1 MRVRLAKEDKNSNY
15 KVSLSDISKEKD
27 FIKIL
32 EDYNIQ
38 YKKTEYFKDFFMY
51 KLIDINSKFIMVL
64 QEKASN
70 YIKYIE
76 PVSIYSLPIQI
87 DDMEGEVPVIYPEE
101 NKNYVTLG
109 VIDNGIAHI
118 KYLDPWIKRVHTRFL
133 KKDTSTTHGTFVSGI
148 ALYGDKL
155 ENREMVKNEGFY
167 LLDATVLSATTIEE
181 DDLLQNIV
189 LAIKEN
195 HKKVKIWNLSLSV
208 KIAIEEDTFSDF
220 GVVLDHLQKTY
231 GVLIFKSGGNGGNFM
246 KKLPK
251 GKLYHGSDSLLSI
264 VVGAINDERYASNYS
279 RVGLGP
285 KGTIKPDVASYGGE
299 LSLGDDGKMVMDG
312 VKSFSRNGN
321 IASSS
326 GTSFATARISSL
338 ATIIYQN
345 ICEDFKDFSDFNPT
359 LLKALIIHSA
369 KNTDRNLSMEEIG
382 YGVPATSTEILSYLK
397 NENIKI
403 FNGVMEK
410 SKDIDLD
417 ASFFEFKKD
426 MKVKITLVYDTEFD
440 YLQKGEY
447 IKSDIKIKDIS
458 EIGRNLTRKFEG
470 ILARNKKL
478 ELYSDNN
485 IKKNYTLIVEKLS

>member
-64 QEKASN
+64 QERASN

-181 DDLLQNIV
+181 DDLLQNIA

-195 HKKVKIWNLSLSV
+195 YKKVKIWNLSLSV
-208 KIAIEEDTFSDF
+208 KLAIEEDTFSDF

-231 GVLIFKSGGNGGNFM
+231 GVLIFKSAGNGGNFM

-251 GKLYHGSDSLLSI
+251 GKLYHGSDSLLSV

-285 KGTIKPDVASYGGE
+285 KGTIKPDLASYGGE
-299 LSLGDDGKMVMDG
+299 LLLGDNGEMIMKG

-326 GTSFATARISSL
+326 
-338 ATIIYQN
+338 
-345 ICEDFKDFSDFNPT
+345 
-359 LLKALIIHSA
+359 HSA

-382 YGVPATSTEILSYLK
+382 YGIPATSTEILSYFK

-410 SKDIDLD
+410 SKEIDLD
-417 ASFFEFKKD
+417 ASFFEYKKD
-426 MKVKITLVYDTEFD
+426 MKIKITLVYDTEFD
-440 YLQKGEY
+440 YLQNGEY

-458 EIGRNLTRKFEG
+458 EAGRNLTRKFEG
-470 ILARNKKL
+470 ILARNKKV
-478 ELYSDNN
+478 ELYSNN
-485 IKKNYTLIVEKLS
+485 DIKKNYTLIVEKLN

>member
-1 MRVRLAKEDKNSNY
+1 MRVRLAKEDINSNY

-32 EDYNIQ
+32 EDYNIE

-51 KLIDINSKFIMVL
+51 KLLNINSKFIMIL

-76 PVSIYSLPIQI
+76 PVSIYSLPLQI
-87 DDMEGEVPVIYPEE
+87 DDENGEIPVIYPEK
-101 NKNYVTLG
+101 NKNYITLG
-109 VIDNGIAHI
+109 VVDNGIAHI

-133 KKDTSTTHGTFVSGI
+133 KKDTSATHGTFVSGI

-155 ENREMVKNEGFY
+155 ENMEIVKNEGFY
-167 LLDATVLSATTIEE
+167 LLDATVLSSTTIEE
-181 DDLLQNIV
+181 DDLLKNIIS
-189 LAIKEN
+189 AIKEN
-195 HKKVKIWNLSLSV
+195 YKKVKIWNLSLSV
-208 KIAIEEDTFSDF
+208 KLAIEEDTFSDF

-231 GVLIFKSGGNGGNFM
+231 GVLIFKSAGNGGNFM

-264 VVGAINDERYASNYS
+264 VIGAINNDGYASNYS

-285 KGTIKPDVASYGGE
+285 KGTIKPDLASYGGE
-299 LSLGDDGKMVMDG
+299 LLLGDNGEMIMKG

-345 ICEDFKDFSDFNPT
+345 ICKDFKEFSDFNPI

-369 KNTDRNLSMEEIG
+369 KNTDKNLSMEEIG
-382 YGVPATSTEILSYLK
+382 YGIPATSTEILSYFK
-397 NENIKI
+397 NENVKI

-410 SKDIDLD
+410 I
-417 ASFFEFKKD
+417 
-426 MKVKITLVYDTEFD
+426 
-440 YLQKGEY
+440 
-447 IKSDIKIKDIS
+447 
-458 EIGRNLTRKFEG
+458 
-470 ILARNKKL
+470 KKL
-478 ELYSDNN
+478 NWMLHFLN
-485 IKKNYTLIVEKLS
+485 IKRI

>member
-1 MRVRLAKEDKNSNY
+1 MRVRLAKEDVNSNY
-15 KVSLSDISKEKD
+15 KVSLNDVSREKD
-27 FIKIL
+27 FVKIL
-32 EDYNIQ
+32 EDYNIK
-38 YKKTEYFKDFFMY
+38 YKRTEYFKDLFMY
-51 KLIDINSKFIMVL
+51 KLIDINSKFIMIL

-76 PVSIYSLPIQI
+76 PVSIYSLPLQI
-87 DDMEGEVPVIYPEE
+87 EDEDGEIPVVYPEE
-101 NKNYVTLG
+101 NKDYVTLG

-118 KYLDPWIKRVHTRFL
+118 KHLDPWIKRVHTRFL
-133 KKDTSTTHGTFVSGI
+133 KEETSATHGTFVSGI

-155 ENREMVKNEGFY
+155 ENREIVKNEPFY

-181 DDLLQNIV
+181 DDLLKNIA
-189 LAIKEN
+189 LAVEEN
-195 HKKVKIWNLSLSV
+195 HKRVKIWNLSLSV
-208 KIAIEEDTFSDF
+208 RLGIEEDTFSDF

-285 KGTIKPDVASYGGE
+285 KGTIKPDLASYGGE

-345 ICEDFKDFSDFNPT
+345 ICKDFKDFTDFNPI

-369 KNTDRNLSMEEIG
+369 KNTDKNLSMEEIG
-382 YGVPATSTEILSYLK
+382 YGIPSTSTEILSYFK
-397 NENIKI
+397 NKNIKI

-410 SKDIDLD
+410 NKEIELD
-417 ASFFEFKKD
+417 ASFFNYEKD
-426 MKVKITLVYDTEFD
+426 IKIKLTLVYDTEFD

-458 EIGRNLTRKFEG
+458 ENGRNLTRKFEG
-470 ILARNKKL
+470 ILERNKKL

-485 IKKNYTLIVEKLS
+485 IKKNYTLIIEKLN